1 MHTSLTVKNT
11 VIGSGRTK
19 IAVPLV
25 ARTAAELAA
34 VLPQIKNLPFDI
46 VEFRADF
53 LECAG
58 NIGEVLRH
66 TQTVHDTL
74 PDKPLLFTF
83 RRHGEGGSFP
93 CSDDYYFELLD
104 ALIESRLPDIID
116 IELFSGET
124 AVRRAVANAQKNGIA
139 ALLCNHEFHR
149 TPPQEEIV
157 CRLKQMEDCGAD
169 ICKIAVM
176 PQSAED
182 VLTLLSATLKAKQ
195 LVAKP
200 IVTMS
205 MGQTGAV
212 SRLAGQVF
220 GSSITFGSGTQNS
233 APGQIGV
240 SALRA
245 ALDYLESGVD

>member
-1 MHTSLTVKNT
+1 
-11 VIGSGRTK
+11 
-19 IAVPLV
+19 
-25 ARTAAELAA
+25 
-34 VLPQIKNLPFDI
+34 
-46 VEFRADF
+46 
-53 LECAG
+53 
-58 NIGEVLRH
+58 
-66 TQTVHDTL
+66 
-74 PDKPLLFTF
+74 
-83 RRHGEGGSFP
+83 P

-176 PQSAED
+176 PQSSED
-182 VLTLLSATLKAKQ
+182 VLTLLSATLEAKR

-200 IVTMS
+200 VITMS

-245 ALDYLESGVD
+245 ALDCLESGAD

>member
-1 MHTSLTVKNT
+1 
-11 VIGSGRTK
+11 
-19 IAVPLV
+19 
-25 ARTAAELAA
+25 
-34 VLPQIKNLPFDI
+34 
-46 VEFRADF
+46 
-53 LECAG
+53 
-58 NIGEVLRH
+58 
-66 TQTVHDTL
+66 
-74 PDKPLLFTF
+74 
-83 RRHGEGGSFP
+83 FP

-124 AVRRAVANAQKNGIA
+124 AVRCAVANAQKNGIA

-182 VLTLLSATLKAKQ
+182 VLTLLSATLKAKE
-195 LVAKP
+195 LAAKP

-245 ALDYLESGVD
+245 TLDCLENGAD

>member
-1 MHTSLTVKNT
+1 MCSCLVVKNT

-25 ARTAAELAA
+25 ARDAAELSA
-34 VLPQIKNLPFDI
+34 VLEQIKNLPFDI
-46 VEFRADF
+46 AEFRADF

-58 NIGEVLRH
+58 SIGEILHH
-66 TQTVHDTL
+66 TQTVRDAL
-74 PDKPLLFTF
+74 PNKPLLFTF

-93 CSDDYYFELLD
+93 CSDDYYFKLLD

-182 VLTLLSATLKAKQ
+182 V
-195 LVAKP
+195 
-200 IVTMS
+200 
-205 MGQTGAV
+205 
-212 SRLAGQVF
+212 
-220 GSSITFGSGTQNS
+220 
-233 APGQIGV
+233 
-240 SALRA
+240 
-245 ALDYLESGVD
+245 